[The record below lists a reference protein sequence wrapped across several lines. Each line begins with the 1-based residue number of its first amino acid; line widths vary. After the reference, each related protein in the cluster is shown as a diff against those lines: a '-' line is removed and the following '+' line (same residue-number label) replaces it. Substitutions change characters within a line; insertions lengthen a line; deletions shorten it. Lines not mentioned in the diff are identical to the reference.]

1 MNPSL
6 PVKPTSEPVGPLA
19 AALRT
24 GTRHC
29 IGGGQK
35 GQALMEFAIIIV
47 ILAVLVMGLADYGR
61 LFVTRQ
67 MMVVASREGA
77 NLAAR
82 GTTLS
87 NAVTAMVATAPA
99 MLFANGY
106 GTIIA
111 SAVTSNNGGVVT
123 VTGQVKYGATNYAS
137 RIGNLNATGN
147 AVALPSTQLPGTN
160 QTLYITEVYYP
171 FAMVTPVGNLLNL
184 LRGRGTNTPTIS
196 LLYDASFF

>member
-19 AALRT
+19 AALRA
-24 GTRHC
+24 GKRC
-29 IGGGQK
+29 RIGGGPK
-35 GQALMEFAIIIV
+35 GQALVECAIIIV

-99 MLFANGY
+99 MLFTNGY

-111 SAVTSNNGGVVT
+111 SSESRNNSGTPT
-123 VTGQVKYGATNYAS
+123 VSGQVRYGATNYAS
-137 RIGNLNATGN
+137 RVGNLNATGN
-147 AVALPSTQLPGTN
+147 AVTLPSTQLPGTN

-171 FAMVTPVGNLLNL
+171 FAMATPVGNLLNL
-184 LRGRGTNTPTIS
+184 LRGRGTNAPTIS
-196 LLYDASFF
+196 LLYDVSFF

>member
-1 MNPSL
+1 
-6 PVKPTSEPVGPLA
+6 
-19 AALRT
+19 LRA
-24 GTRHC
+24 GKRRR
-29 IGGGQK
+29 IGGRPK
-35 GQALMEFAIIIV
+35 GQALMEFAIVVV

-87 NAVTAMVATAPA
+87 NAVAAMVATAPA
-99 MLFANGY
+99 MLFTNGY

-111 SAVTSNNGGVVT
+111 SSVTRNNGGTPT
-123 VTGQVKYGATNYAS
+123 VSGQVRFGATNYAS
-137 RIGNLNATGN
+137 RIGTLNATGN
-147 AVALPSTQLPGTN
+147 AVTLPSTQLPATN

-184 LRGRGTNTPTIS
+184 LRGRGTNAPTTS
-196 LLYDASFF
+196 LLYDVSFF

>member
-111 SAVTSNNGGVVT
+111 SSVGRNNSGVPT
-123 VTGQVKYGATNYAS
+123 VTGQVKCGDTAYAS

-147 AVALPSTQLPGTN
+147 AVALPNSQLPSSN
-160 QTLYITEVYYP
+160 QTLYITEVFYP
-171 FAMVTPVGNLLNL
+171 YAPATPVGSLLNF
-184 LRGRGTNTPTIS
+184 LRAQRTNTTTTT
-196 LLYDASFF
+196 LLYDVTFF

>member
-111 SAVTSNNGGVVT
+111 SAVTRNNGGVVT